1 MRLDKSQPIQSEKV
15 MRKIVAIQPDDY
27 SSDPS
32 KEDASSP
39 RWAKALEKKG
49 VEVRW
54 VDVYRADILDQL
66 QGCHG
71 FMWRWAHFNGM
82 ARIARRLLPV
92 IERELKLAVYPDQNT
107 CWHYD
112 DKIAQA
118 YLLKAAGI
126 PHPLTWVWFDRD
138 KALAWLEQAFFPM
151 VMKLATGAGASN
163 VVLLKNKSEAA
174 TLTRKMFAGFQE
186 SLTGSAVKQARRAI
200 KGFAKGTPLL
210 DRGYEPQAGYAFFQ
224 EFLPENDFDTR
235 VTVIGNRAFAF
246 RRMNRPNDFRASGS
260 GQIDWNIEQIDQGFV
275 QLAFEAAAKLKA
287 QSMAID
293 GLYRGKEP
301 VIGEISYT
309 YGSWAVA
316 KCPGHW
322 RQTAG
327 RLEWIPRPMW
337 PEEAQIEDFLLRLKV

>member
-1 MRLDKSQPIQSEKV
+1 MP
-15 MRKIVAIQPDDY
+15 KIVAIQPDDY

-39 RWAKALEKKG
+39 RWATALAKKG

-54 VDVYRADILDQL
+54 VDVHRADILEQL

-71 FMWRWAHFNGM
+71 FMWRWAHFKGM

-92 IERELKLAVYPDQNT
+92 IEHELKLAIYPDQNT

-112 DKIAQA
+112 DKIAQE
-118 YLLKAAGI
+118 YLMSAAGI
-126 PHPLTWVWFDRD
+126 PHPKTWIWFDRE
-138 KALAWLEQAFFPM
+138 KALAWLDQACFPM
-151 VMKLATGAGASN
+151 IMKLATGAGASN

-174 TLTRKMFAGFQE
+174 TLTRKMFSGFHE
-186 SLTGSAVKQARRAI
+186 SLSGGSAMKKARRAI
-200 KGFAKGTPLL
+200 KGFAQGTSLL

-224 EFLPENDFDTR
+224 EFLAGNEFDTR

-246 RRMNRPNDFRASGS
+246 RRMNRPDDFRASGS
-260 GQIDWNIEQIDQGFV
+260 GRIDWNIEAVDQNFV
-275 QLAFEAAAKLKA
+275 HLAFDAAAKLKT

-301 VIGEISYT
+301 VVGEISYT
-309 YGSWAVA
+309 YASWAVA

-322 RQTAG
+322 RRNAG
-327 RLEWIPRPMW
+327 RLEWIEGAMW
-337 PEEAQIEDFLLRLKV
+337 PEDAQIEDFLLRLKD